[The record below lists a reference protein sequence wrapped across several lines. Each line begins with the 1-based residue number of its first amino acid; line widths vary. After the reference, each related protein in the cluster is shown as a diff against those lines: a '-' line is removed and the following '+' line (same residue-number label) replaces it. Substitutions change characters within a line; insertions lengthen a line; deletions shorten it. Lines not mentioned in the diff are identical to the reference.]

1 MENTSPHKHLR
12 SYRGAAQLLSS
23 VLPFLSFSAKTS
35 DGPQK
40 CIRSAALRAVSP
52 CISLRFFQPCAP
64 LSPWLHLRMRGD
76 GLTLRS
82 GWMSGQI
89 SSPESSA
96 APAQLL
102 REWRGHHPRA
112 VPETQGCGTE
122 GWVGADGCGS
132 LPVSVCHK
140 PKAPAVCASHLQHLQ
155 LITCWGTGLG
165 QPPPST
171 RQQCFSGLQTEPVHS
186 TVAAIEEIPPR
197 AAESQRA
204 ASCSP
209 LLCLSSL
216 HVPPHLASAYSPAL
230 IKRAGSVLYQLCRT
244 ELQ

>member
-1 MENTSPHKHLR
+1 
-12 SYRGAAQLLSS
+12 
-23 VLPFLSFSAKTS
+23 
-35 DGPQK
+35 
-40 CIRSAALRAVSP
+40 
-52 CISLRFFQPCAP
+52 
-64 LSPWLHLRMRGD
+64 MRGD
-76 GLTLRS
+76 GLTLHS
-82 GWMSGQI
+82 GWMLGQI

-112 VPETQGCGTE
+112 VPEPQGCDAE

-140 PKAPAVCASHLQHLQ
+140 PKAPVVCASHLQHLQ

>member
-1 MENTSPHKHLR
+1 ML
-12 SYRGAAQLLSS
+12 
-23 VLPFLSFSAKTS
+23 
-35 DGPQK
+35 
-40 CIRSAALRAVSP
+40 
-52 CISLRFFQPCAP
+52 
-64 LSPWLHLRMRGD
+64 
-76 GLTLRS
+76 
-82 GWMSGQI
+82 GQI

-112 VPETQGCGTE
+112 VPETQGCDAE

-140 PKAPAVCASHLQHLQ
+140 PKAPVVCASHLQHLQ